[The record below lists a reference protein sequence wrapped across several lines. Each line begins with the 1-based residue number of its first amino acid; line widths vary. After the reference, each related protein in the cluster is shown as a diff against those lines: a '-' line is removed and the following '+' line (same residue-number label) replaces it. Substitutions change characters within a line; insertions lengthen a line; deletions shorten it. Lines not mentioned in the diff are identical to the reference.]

1 MRRQTLIVVTLLAAA
16 ACARQPE
23 KPATAAR
30 ITMTGPLIAATVSMK
45 AAWEFPRNPLD
56 DKTLD
61 TSRLSEE
68 IRRGFRL
75 FTNTPAEAPRLAP
88 GGMACTN
95 CHMNARQRERSMP
108 LVDVAGA
115 FPPSHPPPRPPV
127 RPRRPAHPSLP
138 PRAHPTPVLG

>member
-1 MRRQTLIVVTLLAAA
+1 MRRQTLIVVTLFAAA
-16 ACARQPE
+16 ACPSRPE
-23 KPATAAR
+23 SPPTRAR

-61 TSRLSEE
+61 TSRLSEA

-75 FTNTPAEAPRLAP
+75 FANTPAEAPRLAP

-95 CHMNARQRERSMP
+95 CHINAGQRERSMP
-108 LVDVAGA
+108 PVDLAGM
-115 FPPSHPPPRPPV
+115 FPEYN
-127 RPRRPAHPSLP
+127 RRFRRLYNLAD
-138 PRAHPTPVLG
+138 RIT